1 MKRHGIVGS
10 SSLRRLASHL
20 CLASAPILTIGCAQA
35 VPSLAEHGTLIPPVV
50 ARAAAPDVAPSALV
64 REATPAVEH
73 TPSVLPIG
81 LDTVLRL
88 AGEQNGQIGLARE
101 RVNEAFAEKELART
115 AWLPAINVGPAYYR
129 HEGGVQNE
137 DGTLTRSSTGALF
150 AGMELNGKIDLREA
164 TFRKVN
170 AERQVWQKKG
180 ELSRVTTENLLDAA
194 TTYIDLLTART
205 GEAVARQLEKYDEEL
220 LEAAR
225 KLVKEGLGSQV
236 QVESLQAEIFGL
248 RQIAS
253 RLQSQGSSASAKLAY
268 LIGVDPETQLV
279 PVDAKVVPLELIDP
293 ATPLHELLARAQSN
307 GPGIKELERLL
318 AVINEGRE
326 KASGP
331 GRLLPA
337 LEMRVLEGA
346 FGAGPGSSSSWDNRF
361 DLGLQARWNLSDL
374 VTGSK
379 AAHVAESQIQQA
391 HLTYQDVRA
400 KLSMGVQEARDSSL
414 AGRDEVRLSGQAVEH
429 AHEGYQLSKKRF
441 SNNEPGAT
449 MSEVSQFVRGLQVAY
464 VAYLSSVSSYDK
476 AQLRLLVLTGAA
488 GNAANCER

>member
-1 MKRHGIVGS
+1 MKRHGIVDS
-10 SSLRRLASHL
+10 FSLRRLASHL
-20 CLASAPILTIGCAQA
+20 CLACAPILGIGCAQA
-35 VPSLAEHGTLIPPVV
+35 VPSLTEHGSLITPVI
-50 ARAAAPDVAPSALV
+50 ARAAAPEVLPDQAKPPAEQHAPA
-64 REATPAVEH
+64 
-73 TPSVLPIG
+73 VLPIG

-88 AGEQNGQIGLARE
+88 AEEQNGQIGLARE

-129 HEGGVQNE
+129 HEGGVQDE
-137 DGTLTRSSTGALF
+137 DGHLTRSSTGALF

-180 ELSRVTTENLLDAA
+180 ELSRVTTDILLDAS

-205 GEAVARQLEKYDEEL
+205 GESIARQLQKYDEEL
-220 LEAAR
+220 LDEAR
-225 KLVKEGLGSQV
+225 KLVKGGLGSQV
-236 QVESLQAEIFGL
+236 QVESLQAELFGL
-248 RQIAS
+248 RQSAS
-253 RLQSQGSSASAKLAY
+253 RLQSQGNSASAKLAY

-279 PVDAKVVPLELIDP
+279 PVDAKLVPLELIDP
-293 ATPLHELLARAQSN
+293 ATPLHDLLTRAQTN

-326 KASGP
+326 KASGHA
-331 GRLLPA
+331 RLLPV

-379 AAHVAESQIQQA
+379 AARVADSQIQQA

-414 AGRDEVRLSGQAVEH
+414 AGTDEVRMATQSVEH
-429 AHEGYQLSKKRF
+429 ANEGYELSKKRF
-441 SNNEPGAT
+441 KNNDPGGT
-449 MSEVSQFVRGLQVAY
+449 MAEVAQFVRGLQVAY
-464 VAYLSSVSSYDK
+464 LAYLTSVSNYDK
-476 AQLRLLVLTGAA
+476 AQLRLLVLTGGV
-488 GNAANCER
+488 GNAPECKHGN

>member
-10 SSLRRLASHL
+10 STLRRLASRL
-20 CLASAPILTIGCAQA
+20 CLASAPILAMGCAQA
-35 VPSLAEHGTLIPPVV
+35 VPSLAEHGSLIPPVI
-50 ARAAAPDVAPSALV
+50 ARGAAPDVLPPPASIPAEQHAPA
-64 REATPAVEH
+64 
-73 TPSVLPIG
+73 VLPIG

-88 AGEQNGQIGLARE
+88 ADEQNGQIGLARE

-129 HEGGVQNE
+129 HEGGVQDE
-137 DGTLTRSSTGALF
+137 DGHLTRSSTGALF

-180 ELSRVTTENLLDAA
+180 ELSRVTTENLLDAS

-205 GEAVARQLEKYDEEL
+205 GEAVARQLEKYDGEL
-220 LEAAR
+220 LDEAR
-225 KLVKEGLGSQV
+225 NLVKGGLGSQV

-248 RQIAS
+248 RQVAS
-253 RLQSQGSSASAKLAY
+253 RLQAQGNSASAKLAY

-279 PVDAKVVPLELIDP
+279 PVDAKLVPLELIDA
-293 ATPLHELLARAQSN
+293 ATPLHDLLTRAQSN

-331 GRLLPA
+331 GRLLPV

-346 FGAGPGSSSSWDNRF
+346 FGGGPGSSSSWDNRF

-374 VTGSK
+374 VTGPK
-379 AAHVAESQIQQA
+379 AGRVADSQIQQA
-391 HLTYQDVRA
+391 HLAYQDVRA
-400 KLSMGVQEARDSSL
+400 KLGMGVQEARDSSL
-414 AGRDEVRLSGQAVEH
+414 AGREEVHASSQAVEH
-429 AHEGYQLSKKRF
+429 ANEGYQLSKKRF
-441 SNNEPGAT
+441 KNNEPGAT
-449 MSEVSQFVRGLQVAY
+449 MADVAQFVRGLQIAY
-464 VAYLSSVSSYDK
+464 VAYLNSVSSYDK
-476 AQLRLLVLTGAA
+476 AQLRLLVLTGGV
-488 GNAANCER
+488 GNGHGCDH